1 VLTVEIASWKDKR
14 LNPKLPFARV
24 AYVVREGGESRIHT
38 PQHEKESKKKK
49 AKRNLSGLVDLNQSS
64 SSR

>member
-24 AYVVREGGESRIHT
+24 AYVVREREERAEYTH
-38 PQHEKESKKKK
+38 HNMR
-49 AKRNLSGLVDLNQSS
+49 KRARRRRRREIYPDWWI
-64 SSR
+64 